1 MISVTLYSKD
11 DCHLCDEAIQDLDD
25 LQEVVPHKLEIIN
38 IEGNLDLEKKF
49 GSLIP
54 VIEVGPYQLKASFT
68 RQEIEIT
75 LKAAAE
81 REKSIAVAIVSDK

>member
-11 DCHLCDEAIQDLDD
+11 DCHLCEEAIQDLGD

-49 GSLIP
+49 GSVIP
-54 VIEVGPYQLKASFT
+54 IIEVGPYRLKAPFT
-68 RQEIEIT
+68 LSLIHI
-75 LKAAAE
+75 
-81 REKSIAVAIVSDK
+81 